1 MTSLSMD
8 TTRSTLNA
16 SSTIKPPGV
25 LDPTIVKI
33 IISIAAPILFLV
45 GMIGNILII
54 VVIRRGALPSIATTL
69 SFTYLAVVDMIVLV
83 FGLLDLWL
91 IYYGIFLKDFN
102 HTWCAI
108 HTWLIYVG
116 VSLSSWALVF
126 ITIQRTISIYLPL
139 KNVSI
144 ATKSNT
150 LIGLSVMTVLIC
162 GLNLHMLWTSC
173 FTTGPPTLNAGQ
185 GSAVLTGNY
194 SISSTAAASLTTGT
208 QSDVTNSTVDITSLV
223 APNCLV
229 LPEHYTFFYGV
240 WTWVDFVVACLVPT
254 VILAIG
260 NLLIICRLTTATR
273 KRKEM
278 SQNQDDNDKKHNIP
292 IMLISITIL
301 FFVCTIPITVLLI
314 GNTEWFD
321 LDNPKEAA
329 THHLVNLVAN
339 LMQYANNAANFILY
353 CLTSNE
359 FRKKMYELICR
370 RKRKQ
375 KNVIMKVSATGSA
388 VATEVTN
395 VTSVS
400 KVNANENESDST
412 KGHENRSL

>member
-25 LDPTIVKI
+25 LDPRIAKA

-83 FGLLDLWL
+83 FGLVELWL
-91 IYYGIFLKDFN
+91 YYYKYDIMIN

-108 HTWLIYVG
+108 HLWLIYVG

-150 LIGLSVMTVLIC
+150 LIGLSVMTILIC
-162 GLNLHMLWTSC
+162 GLNLPMLWTLVL
-173 FTTGPPTLNAGQ
+173 TTGPPDAGLA
-185 GSAVLTGNY
+185 SAILTGNY
-194 SISSTAAASLTTGT
+194 FNSSTAAASLTTFTRSNGT
-208 QSDVTNSTVDITSLV
+208 ITTVDIPSLV
-223 APNCLV
+223 APYCV
-229 LPEHYTFFYGV
+229 VPPEHYTFFYGV
-240 WTWVDFVVACLVPT
+240 WTWVDFAIACLVPT
-254 VILAIG
+254 VILATG

-273 KRKEM
+273 KRQEM
-278 SQNQDDNDKKHNIP
+278 SQNQDGNNKKHNLS

-301 FFVCTIPITVLLI
+301 FFVCTIPVTVVQI
-314 GNTEWFD
+314 GYIDGLTLKILAKQQYTIWYI
-321 LDNPKEAA
+321 LWR
-329 THHLVNLVAN
+329 TLCSMHI
-339 LMQYANNAANFILY
+339 MQQ
-353 CLTSNE
+353 TS
-359 FRKKMYELICR
+359 F
-370 RKRKQ
+370 
-375 KNVIMKVSATGSA
+375 
-388 VATEVTN
+388 
-395 VTSVS
+395 
-400 KVNANENESDST
+400 ST
-412 KGHENRSL
+412 V